1 MADSIELMLD
11 YHQKAGHYPGA
22 LVLVEQAGEVISRQ
36 VSGRLAGTPD
46 APAMTDQ
53 ARFRI
58 ASLTKPMVSLVV
70 LMLIEE
76 GRLGLDT
83 PVSSVLPELSQL
95 TVYQQPGLRADPTVA
110 QLLTHTAG
118 WANAPEIP
126 VQGLR
131 EQALASGLGRLAGLS
146 RQAFLSALARLP
158 LVMPPGQRFL
168 YGYSTDLLGLI
179 LERLD
184 DSPLDEVM
192 ARRLFEPLGMNQ
204 TGFRASPD
212 EHRRM
217 PRAFDS
223 DKAWA
228 GFSRGFEEAE
238 AAIAAGTTPAGELL
252 LSGGGGAISTL
263 DDVARFARLLAGRAT
278 LDGRMFL
285 SESMFAKMVSNQLPE
300 LVEGPAS
307 FIGAGWGFGFGGAV
321 RLDSGA
327 AAVPCAPGEFTWSG
341 VTGQSLFIDPA
352 RGWFALML
360 SSNTLSRV
368 MVRLEF
374 RRAVSLL

>member
-1 MADSIELMLD
+1 MPDSIELMLD

-22 LVLVEQAGEVISRQ
+22 LVLVEQAGNLITRQ

-76 GRLGLDT
+76 GRLSLDT
-83 PVSSVLPELSQL
+83 PISTVLPELNRL
-95 TVYQQPGLRADPTVA
+95 TVHQQPGVRADPTIA
-110 QLLTHTAG
+110 QLLTHTSG
-118 WANAPEIP
+118 WANAQEIP
-126 VQGLR
+126 VAGLR
-131 EQALASGLGRLAGLS
+131 ERALASGLGSVAGLS
-146 RQAFLSALARLP
+146 RQAFLSALADLP
-158 LVMPPGQRFL
+158 LIVPPGQRFL
-168 YGYSTDLLGLI
+168 YGYSTDLLGMI

-184 DSPLDEVM
+184 DCPLDELM
-192 ARRLFEPLGMNQ
+192 ARRLFEPLGMAR
-204 TGFRASPD
+204 TGFRATVD
-212 EHRRM
+212 ELAAM
-217 PRAFDS
+217 PRAFET

-228 GFSRGFEEAE
+228 GFSRGFEQAEAE
-238 AAIAAGTTPAGELL
+238 IAAGKDSADYLI
-252 LSGGGGAISTL
+252 SGGGGAISTL
-263 DDVARFARLLAGRAT
+263 DDVACFARLLAGRAK
-278 LDGRMFL
+278 LDGRTFL
-285 SESMFAKMVSNQLPE
+285 SESMFARMVSNQLPA

-327 AAVPCAPGEFTWSG
+327 AAVPCATGEFTWSG
-341 VTGQSLFIDPA
+341 VTGQSLFVDPN